1 MTKRIFLPIICLMAI
16 PFSFF
21 VSALSYELW
30 PKVWGLVYPVFLAT
44 TIAIFGCYLK
54 KKVSSRAKQTVWTI
68 AFVLCHLVGSII
80 LSMYHGGE
88 YPFAWGFYL
97 LIVSFVTLS
106 VTGIFLFSYTPA
118 SVEDTGS
125 KRKITFSIL
134 CAVVI
139 ATAVFLLIDIGNVQK
154 VKEFIPYFVV
164 LFVSLIL
171 GGFLLTSFFDRKKGS
186 NKIGDIYAVL
196 SLLLILIAYIC
207 FFTVCIVWENNY
219 RLIGNIGSYNVV
231 GMLILAVLVFA
242 DRKNASKC
250 FLFSSVA
257 ILNLVVLIMLIF
269 IPCSADSALY
279 DVLRVVKNNSDVL
292 LVNIAIS
299 VSYMIWHLIR
309 ILLTKQRT
317 VS

>member
-1 MTKRIFLPIICLMAI
+1 MGTCLSCV
-16 PFSFF
+16 FGNNYCNFRLLFKKESFF
-21 VSALSYELW
+21 KGKTDRLDDSICALPPGRINYSFYVSRRRIS
-30 PKVWGLVYPVFLAT
+30 F
-44 TIAIFGCYLK
+44 
-54 KKVSSRAKQTVWTI
+54 R
-68 AFVLCHLVGSII
+68 VGI
-80 LSMYHGGE
+80 LS
-88 YPFAWGFYL
+88 FD
-97 LIVSFVTLS
+97 SFIFTLS
-106 VTGIFLFSYTPA
+106 VTGMFLFSYTPA

-164 LFVSLIL
+164 LFVSLIS